1 MVLSRDMARAR
12 KRHVQQ
18 SFDHRRDKNGQRRGL
33 SNHKRTGRP
42 KKGPRAS
49 ERHKM
54 RPELTGKQ
62 PLLVTVRIDKEVG
75 NLRRR
80 GIYHA
85 LRFAL
90 YACALRD
97 EFRVVH
103 FSIQRTHLHMIVEA
117 ASKKALSSHMQGL
130 LISAAKH
137 INRAVSIER
146 GERRRGRVVSDRY
159 HARVLRTP
167 REVRNA
173 IAYVLNNW
181 RRHQEDLAP
190 FARSWLVDP
199 YSSGVRFGGWKEL
212 EGKPFLFSPRE
223 GYKPVMTC
231 VPTTWLL
238 RTGWERRGLI
248 GARETPGPMN

>member
-1 MVLSRDMARAR
+1 MA
-12 KRHVQQ
+12 KRRRVVQPRLRYQ
-18 SFDHRRDKNGQRRGL
+18 DKNGQWRGGW
-33 SNHKRTGRP
+33 RPGAGRKP
-42 KKGPRAS
+42 VEDRRAS
-49 ERHKM
+49 ERHKR
-54 RPELTGKQ
+54 RPKLSGRD
-62 PLLVTVRIDKEVG
+62 PLLVTVRVDEDVG
-75 NLRRR
+75 NLRRLR
-80 GIYHA
+80 IYHA

-117 ASKKALSSHMQGL
+117 ASKEALASHMKGL
-130 LISAAKH
+130 LISAAKN
-137 INRAVSIER
+137 INAAVSVER

-159 HARVLRTP
+159 HAKVLRTP

-190 FARSWLVDP
+190 FAQSWLVDP
-199 YSSGVRFGGWKEL
+199 YSSGANFGGWKEL
-212 EGKPFLFSPRE
+212 ADRPFLFSPRDP
-223 GYKPVMTC
+223 YKPLLTC
-231 VPTTWLL
+231 IPRTWLL

-248 GARETPGPMN
+248 GAREIPGPMR